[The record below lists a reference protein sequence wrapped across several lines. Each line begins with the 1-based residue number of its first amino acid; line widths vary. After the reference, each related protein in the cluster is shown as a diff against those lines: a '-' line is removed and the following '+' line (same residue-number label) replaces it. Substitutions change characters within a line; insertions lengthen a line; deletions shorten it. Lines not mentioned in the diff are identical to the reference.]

1 MELPDKTSRADV
13 ARARCHLQA
22 SMPCLNT
29 VATTSR
35 ESNVSTTARQ
45 GLGMLCWYLATVR
58 LLILSLGRF
67 LTSSQEVLCLSHI
80 LMQE

>member
-1 MELPDKTSRADV
+1 M
-13 ARARCHLQA
+13 ARARRHIQA
-22 SMPCLNT
+22 SMPCPDT

-45 GLGMLCWYLATVR
+45 GLGMLCWYRATIW
-58 LLILSLGRF
+58 LLISSLGHF